1 MNLVFTT
8 KIYLLQLHIKLRLIK
23 KLVKAMN
30 KEGEGFHF
38 LGQMFP
44 RVTDA
49 KIREGNYRE
58 MHQTL
63 TTY

>member
-1 MNLVFTT
+1 
-8 KIYLLQLHIKLRLIK
+8 
-23 KLVKAMN
+23 MN

-49 KIREGNYRE
+49 KIREGNYSE